1 MGLTQQLLSVR
12 RVMLYSH
19 DCENRIVHRERPTQ
33 PISCDKC
40 YAIWLHNKSFKRIL
54 KKMDRY
60 NLVEDILRK
69 SWRCVQP
76 HVCLHAWT
84 F

>member
-1 MGLTQQLLSVR
+1 
-12 RVMLYSH
+12 MLYSH
-19 DCENRIVHRERPTQ
+19 DCENRIVHRERPNQ

-69 SWRCVQP
+69 SWRFVTVNRLHP
-76 HVCLHAWT
+76 HLLMNGGMIIL
-84 F
+84 

>member
-1 MGLTQQLLSVR
+1 
-12 RVMLYSH
+12 MLYSH
-19 DCENRIVHRERPTQ
+19 DCENRIVHRERPNQ

-69 SWRCVQP
+69 SWRFVMR
-76 HVCLHAWT
+76 LSFSAI
-84 F
+84 